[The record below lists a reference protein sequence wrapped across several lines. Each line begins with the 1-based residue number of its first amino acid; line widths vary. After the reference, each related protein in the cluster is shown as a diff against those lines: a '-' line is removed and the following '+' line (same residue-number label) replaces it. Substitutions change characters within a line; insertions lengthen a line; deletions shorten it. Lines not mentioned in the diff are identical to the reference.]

1 MTRTPEEIQA
11 DVASE
16 LEKMCTVITE
26 ETRGVETLSAIAG
39 AASMLLS
46 VFCDMNA
53 QINDGSTDLGTA
65 LRSIDAV
72 KSITLNRLI
81 AMGWK

>member
-11 DVASE
+11 HVASE
-16 LEKMCTVITE
+16 LEKLCIVITE
-26 ETRGVETLSAIAG
+26 ETRGVETLSIIA
-39 AASMLLS
+39 ATTSMLMS
-46 VFCDMNA
+46 VFCDMNS
-53 QINDGSTDLGTA
+53 QINDGSEDLRTA